1 MKKIEVSELQ
11 NYKNKTAE
19 LSNVSA
25 ITVSLIE
32 SSIKD
37 LKKTNEDMMLQK
49 EAIENYIQ
57 ELQNE
62 NNTLENLIADNAAI
76 IAGLE
81 KAIKECETNDI

>member
-32 SSIKD
+32 NSIKD

-62 NNTLENLIADNAAI
+62 KSTLENLIADNAAI

-81 KAIKECETNDI
+81 KAIKECETNDV

>member
-11 NYKNKTAE
+11 NYKDKIAE
-19 LSNVSA
+19 LSSVSA

-32 SSIKD
+32 NSIGD
-37 LKKTNEDMMLQK
+37 LKKTNEDMILQK
-49 EAIENYIQ
+49 EAIKNYMK

-62 NNTLENLIADNAAI
+62 KSTLENLIADNAVI

-81 KAIKECETNDI
+81 KAIKECEANDN